1 MSYASVAFAFPPSA
15 YKRFQSLQNRFMR
28 NATGCPW
35 FVRNVDLHRDLKLP
49 TIAQYFKKLSKI
61 YFEKSIRHPNPLI
74 VAASF
79 YSPNLSA
86 TLNKRRPKHIL
97 HDPDDQITIDN
108 VSEHT
113 INLCT
118 ASSPA
123 KTRSPTSNVNRTWA
137 RTKFSE
143 ACGLITVRNPFTS
156 IVA

>member
-1 MSYASVAFAFPPSA
+1 
-15 YKRFQSLQNRFMR
+15 MR

-97 HDPDDQITIDN
+97 HDPDDQITTDN
-108 VSEHT
+108 APYQNTQST
-113 INLCT
+113 YAQRLRRRRRGPRLLT
-118 ASSPA
+118 STGRGLAP
-123 KTRSPTSNVNRTWA
+123 RSRKRA
-137 RTKFSE
+137 D
-143 ACGLITVRNPFTS
+143 
-156 IVA
+156 